1 MTEINNEDLEK
12 VSGGQSQ
19 YKNKYRSAT
28 FECTDSN
35 CKGVVEGGQL
45 FELPVDN
52 FYDVKFPKCGKNMK
66 CVKDEIVTF

>member
-1 MTEINNEDLEK
+1 MVEFMVKMLYNIVEAWNIRSCFNYILFQEELTMTEINNEDLEK

-35 CKGVVEGGQL
+35 CKGVV
-45 FELPVDN
+45 
-52 FYDVKFPKCGKNMK
+52 
-66 CVKDEIVTF
+66 